1 VVDTS
6 IEATIE
12 AWIADLS
19 DRVSV
24 SASAVQDRLLDV
36 WGTLPEGE
44 VRRQVEHWLTET
56 LDRELYMSDDV
67 ISRLQHLAELET
79 V

>member
-1 VVDTS
+1 VVGTS

-19 DRVSV
+19 DHVSV
-24 SASAVQDRLLDV
+24 SASAVQDRLLDI
-36 WGTLPEGE
+36 WGALPEGE
-44 VRRQVEHWLTET
+44 VRRQVENWLTET
-56 LDRELYMSDDV
+56 LDRELYMGDDV